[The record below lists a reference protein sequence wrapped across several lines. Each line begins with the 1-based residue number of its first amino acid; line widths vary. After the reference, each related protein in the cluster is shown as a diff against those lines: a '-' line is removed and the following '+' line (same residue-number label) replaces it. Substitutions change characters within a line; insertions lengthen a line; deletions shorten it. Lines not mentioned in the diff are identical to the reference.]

1 MHEFSL
7 VARIL
12 ERACAIAR
20 DHGGRPIERI
30 VLEVGA
36 LQQVV
41 PEALEFAF
49 DASKQGTLAGDA
61 RLDWRE
67 IPARVRC
74 SACGMAYEPEDLY
87 WVCPECAAAGGEV
100 LAGDDLILSSVVLQ
114 ETETGRA
121 D

>member
-12 ERACAIAR
+12 ERACAVAR
-20 DHGGRPIERI
+20 DHGGLPIERI

-49 DASKQGTLAGDA
+49 EASKRDTLAAEA

-67 IPARVRC
+67 APARVRC
-74 SACGMAYEPEDLY
+74 PACGLEHEPDDIY
-87 WVCPECAAAGGEV
+87 WSCPACGTAGGEV
-100 LAGDDLILSSVVLQ
+100 LSGDDLILSSVVLRD
-114 ETETGRA
+114 GKDA
-121 D
+121 PAH